1 MKPAGKPSQ
10 VLFSLAWTGL
20 TLFLLAGCSATSSQ
34 KKVYDRYAAR
44 VAELNRQPKPVSAA
58 PAAASRPAAKPS
70 ESSDRRPVKSPAAE
84 KPAPA
89 KAPPAAPVAPPVA
102 APVAVK
108 SEPVPAPPVQVIAP
122 PPVAKIEAKP
132 VAPPSVPV
140 PPAPAAPVAPAPVET
155 PAAPVMPAAP
165 VPAPVAIP
173 VAPAPSLPP
182 EAASAATSEDAP
194 FAADS
199 VAYTL
204 KQGDVVQVFLRG
216 IPSAEA
222 IEGVVDE
229 NGMIS
234 MPFINEVRAAGQ
246 SASELARNIR
256 QIYMDRGIYRNISV
270 TVVVPTRYFFVQGEI
285 RGPGRFQMLSATRVS
300 QAIAG
305 AGGYTEYASGQ
316 VLVKRGGKVVK
327 TIKNS
332 RRLER
337 TPEDD
342 ILLEPDDIIEVKRS
356 LW

>member
-1 MKPAGKPSQ
+1 MKPAGKPSP
-10 VLFSLAWTGL
+10 VLCSVAAAGL
-20 TLFLLAGCSATSSQ
+20 ILFLLAGCSATSSQ

-44 VAELNRQPKPVSAA
+44 VAELNRQPKPA
-58 PAAASRPAAKPS
+58 PAATRPAAKPA
-70 ESSDRRPVKSPAAE
+70 ESLDRRPVKSPVAE

-89 KAPPAAPVAPPVA
+89 KASPAAPVA

-108 SEPVPAPPVQVIAP
+108 PETVPAPPVQVIAP
-122 PPVAKIEAKP
+122 PPVEKIEAAP
-132 VAPPSVPV
+132 VAPVDPPPAPV
-140 PPAPAAPVAPAPVET
+140 PPAPVATPAAPAAPAPVAPAP
-155 PAAPVMPAAP
+155 A
-165 VPAPVAIP
+165 
-173 VAPAPSLPP
+173 LPP
-182 EAASAATSEDAP
+182 ETASAATSEDAP